1 MYGKILN
8 LNYSFNTNTYAY
20 RIAACKS
27 TQCSS
32 YSNTVEFTP
41 SHSQIIFIHTDHLGS
56 PAVESTIN
64 GEIGST
70 RMHYKAFGDSIGQ
83 PKNDVGYTGHKFD
96 TDLGLS
102 YMQARYYDPVIGRF
116 YSNDPVGSLI
126 HFTKGN
132 LHGFNRY
139 TYANNSPYKYI
150 DPDGREADIFENRK
164 RHEQAVKIQS
174 QKLEKQGWKVRNEVR
189 MNVDMGG
196 GETAVRIMDIV
207 AQKGDRTRLI
217 EIKTMKD
224 KEKKGAASIARK
236 LNPLSRTVEA
246 SKLTIRGTFQ
256 IFQMEKDLQI
266 GAIGATEQRTGA
278 QIGPTTVE
286 WQVMTH
292 NKKQFLRTLPPIKI
306 QE

>member
-1 MYGKILN
+1 
-8 LNYSFNTNTYAY
+8 
-20 RIAACKS
+20 
-27 TQCSS
+27 
-32 YSNTVEFTP
+32 
-41 SHSQIIFIHTDHLGS
+41 
-56 PAVESTIN
+56 
-64 GEIGST
+64 
-70 RMHYKAFGDSIGQ
+70 
-83 PKNDVGYTGHKFD
+83 
-96 TDLGLS
+96 
-102 YMQARYYDPVIGRF
+102 MQARYYDPVIGRF
-116 YSNDPVGSLI
+116 YSNDPVGSLA
-126 HFTKGN
+126 HLSKGN

-139 TYANNSPYKYI
+139 TYANNNPYKYI

-196 GETAVRIMDIV
+196 GDTAVRIMDIV
-207 AQKGDRTRLI
+207 AQKGEKTRLI

-224 KEKKGAASIARK
+224 KEKKGLASIAKK
-236 LNPLSRTVEA
+236 LNPISRTVEA
-246 SKLTIRGTFQ
+246 GKLAIRGAFQTFQ
-256 IFQMEKDLQI
+256 MQKDMQI
-266 GAIGATEQRTGA
+266 GAVGATEQNTGA